1 MEIIRTIA
9 DCIIIFYGILFLLAI
24 PYAVYAAHQEE
35 KLQRAKAE
43 QEEKKQAADGRSY
56 GILSNRVDELEEI
69 AFQARK
75 EADRVGAEFYVYRK
89 EHEELHKSESEKPGK
104 PE

>member
-1 MEIIRTIA
+1 MEIIGIIS
-9 DCIIIFYGILFLLAI
+9 DCIIIFCGILFLAALLCAG
-24 PYAVYAAHQEE
+24 YTAHQEE

-89 EHEELHKSESEKPGK
+89 EHEELHKSKKTEQSE
-104 PE
+104 